1 VLLGIVARVVALD
14 EAVSII
20 VILPCPEQIRGLAGR
35 YSVMFESLSDK
46 LQTVFRKLSG
56 KGRVSEADVN
66 EAMREVRVALLEADV
81 NFRVVKDFVARVK
94 EKSIGVD
101 VLESLSPAQQVVKIV
116 NDELIGLLGG
126 TENTLELAPIPPTVI
141 MLCGL
146 QGAGKTTLCGKLAAW
161 YKKQGR
167 NPLMVACDIYRPAAI
182 KQLQVLGGQVK
193 VPVFALPP
201 EAEKSPPS
209 IARQAIQQAK
219 EDGYDIVLLDTAGR
233 LAIDD
238 ELMDELGQMKAWAKP
253 HEILLVVDAMVGQ
266 DAVNFAQQ
274 FNSKL
279 AISGFVMT
287 KMDGDTRGGAALS
300 IRQITGVPIKFLGTG
315 EKLDALEQFH
325 ADRLASRIL
334 GMGDILSLIE
344 KAQEAVDEKKAA
356 EMEKRLS
363 ENKFDFNDFL
373 EQMQMMKKMGPL
385 ENIIKMLPGLG
396 AAMPKD
402 MQIDPKIMIRKEAI
416 VQSMTGQER
425 SNPQLINGSRR
436 RRIAA
441 GCGQSVQEI
450 NQFLS
455 EFEQMRKVMRTAMA
469 HKSGGKGP
477 GGRMP
482 GSPGAPRP
490 AGALKKMPKGGRRF
504 GFPFRG

>member
-1 VLLGIVARVVALD
+1 
-14 EAVSII
+14 
-20 VILPCPEQIRGLAGR
+20 
-35 YSVMFESLSDK
+35 M
-46 LQTVFRKLSG
+46 
-56 KGRVSEADVN
+56 
-66 EAMREVRVALLEADV
+66 ALLEADV

-94 EKSIGVD
+94 EKSVGVD

-116 NDELIGLLGG
+116 NDELIALLGG
-126 TENTLELAPIPPTVI
+126 TETGLELAPTPPTVI

-146 QGAGKTTLCGKLAAW
+146 QGSGKTTLCGKLGTW

-182 KQLQVLGGQVK
+182 KQLQVLGEQVK
-193 VPVFALPP
+193 VPVFTLPT
-201 EAEKSPPS
+201 EQEKSPPS
-209 IARQAIQQAK
+209 IARQAIQQAR
-219 EDGYDIVLLDTAGR
+219 ENGNDIVLLDTAGR

-238 ELMDELGQMKAWAKP
+238 ELMDELGQMKAWVKP

-274 FNSKL
+274 FNEKL

-300 IRQITGVPIKFLGTG
+300 IREITGVPIKFLGTG
-315 EKLDALEQFH
+315 EKLDALEPFY

-344 KAQEAVDEKKAA
+344 RAQEAVDEKKAA

-363 ENKFDFNDFL
+363 ENKFDLNDFL

-396 AAMPKD
+396 ASLPKD
-402 MQIDPKIMIRKEAI
+402 VQIDPKIMVRKEAI
-416 VQSMTGQER
+416 VQSMTPKER
-425 SNPQLINGSRR
+425 ANPQLINGSRR

-441 GCGQSVQEI
+441 GCGQTVQEI

-455 EFEQMRKVMRTAMA
+455 EFEQMRKVMRMAMNQKPGD
-469 HKSGGKGP
+469 KSH
-477 GGRMP
+477 GGRVP
-482 GSPGAPRP
+482 GSPGTPRP

>member
-1 VLLGIVARVVALD
+1 
-14 EAVSII
+14 
-20 VILPCPEQIRGLAGR
+20 
-35 YSVMFESLSDK
+35 MFESLSDK

-66 EAMREVRVALLEADV
+66 EAMREVRMALLEADV

-94 EKSIGVD
+94 EKAIGVD

-126 TENTLELAPIPPTVI
+126 AETQLSMAETPPTVI

-146 QGAGKTTLCGKLAAW
+146 QGAGKTTLCGKLAQW
-161 YKKQGR
+161 FKKQGR
-167 NPLMVACDIYRPAAI
+167 SPLMVACDIYRPAAV
-182 KQLQVLGGQVK
+182 KQLQVLGGQVD
-193 VPVFALPP
+193 VPVFTLP
-201 EAEKSPPS
+201 ADLEKSPPS
-209 IARQAIQQAK
+209 IARQAIQQAIQN
-219 EDGYDIVLLDTAGR
+219 GNDIVLLDTAGR

-238 ELMDELGQMKAWAKP
+238 ELMDELGQMKAWVKP

-274 FNSKL
+274 FNEKL

-287 KMDGDTRGGAALS
+287 KMDGDSRGGAALS
-300 IRQITGVPIKFLGTG
+300 IREITGVPIKFLGTG
-315 EKLDALEQFH
+315 EKLDMLEPFH

-344 KAQEAVDEKKAA
+344 RAQEAVDEKTAA
-356 EMEKRLS
+356 EIEKRLS
-363 ENKFDFNDFL
+363 ENKFDLNDFL

-385 ENIIKMLPGLG
+385 ENIIKMLPGMG
-396 AAMPKD
+396 AALPED
-402 MQIDPKIMIRKEAI
+402 MQIDPKVMVRKEAI
-416 VQSMTGQER
+416 VQSMTSKER
-425 SNPQLINGSRR
+425 GNPQLITGSRR

-450 NQFLS
+450 NQFLT
-455 EFEQMRKVMRTAMA
+455 EFEQMRKMMRMAMNQQPGA
-469 HKSGGKGP
+469 KGFP
-477 GGRMP
+477 GRAP
-482 GSPGAPRP
+482 NAPGAPRP
-490 AGALKKMPKGGRRF
+490 PGTLRKMPKGGRRF